1 MRKQLTESPRHGFQI
16 AIMNMSMDLNIDM
29 NKCLNERLKTQ
40 LNDIRTLL
48 QDIKVEF
55 HKAIESL
62 KRSQTNIKL

>member
-29 NKCLNERLKTQ
+29 SKCLNERLKTQ
-40 LNDIRTLL
+40 LNDIRKLF

-55 HKAIESL
+55 HKAVESL
-62 KRSQTNIKL
+62 K